1 MSTCPAGHSS
11 ADSDYCETCGIRM
24 TGTPTSSSSATT
36 VLGVFSESSTP
47 DCPAC
52 GERLVDRFCEACGFD
67 TLQARR
73 SHQAAPPAQ
82 PFPPYQPAPPA
93 QPGGAGGGSTY
104 GGWPES
110 TSSGWPEAPDAGRPA
125 GRIDWLAVVG
135 ADRDYYERLMAET
148 GASPTSLSYPAY
160 HPERQY
166 PITAQ
171 FVQIGRKS
179 VGRGIRPDIDLSLP
193 PEDAAVSHQHAVL
206 LSKPDGTWSLVDL
219 GATNGTLLNDNPE
232 PVPAHIEV
240 PLQHGDRIYL
250 GAWTVITLR
259 KG

>member
-1 MSTCPAGHSS
+1 MSTCPAGHLS

-24 TGTPTSSSSATT
+24 TGTPTTSSSATT
-36 VLGVFSESSTP
+36 VLGVVSESAT
-47 DCPAC
+47 DCPVC
-52 GERLVDRFCEACGFD
+52 GERLVDRFCEGCGFD

-73 SHQAAPPAQ
+73 SHQTAPPV
-82 PFPPYQPAPPA
+82 PPA
-93 QPGGAGGGSTY
+93 AGGTSSNWSGSTT
-104 GGWPES
+104 GWPES
-110 TSSGWPEAPDAGRPA
+110 PDGGWAGSRV
-125 GRIDWLAVVG
+125 DWLAVVA

-148 GASPTSLSYPAY
+148 GSSPTALPYPSY

-166 PITAQ
+166 PLTAQ

-179 VGRGIRPDIDLSLP
+179 VGRGIQPDIDLSLP
-193 PEDAAVSHQHAVL
+193 PGDAAVSHQHAVL

-232 PVPAHIEV
+232 PVPPHIEV